1 MFDVPL
7 GEALKMAFIN
17 FRSICMV
24 KIRMTRLGRKS
35 LPIYSIVATDSRS
48 PRDGQFLEK
57 LGQYNPKSPETLN
70 NINVEGIK
78 AWLSKGAQ
86 LSDTVRTL
94 LKKNNIKL

>member
-1 MFDVPL
+1 
-7 GEALKMAFIN
+7 
-17 FRSICMV
+17 MV
-24 KIRMTRLGRKS
+24 KIRMTRLGRKA
-35 LPIYSIVATDSRS
+35 LPVYSIVATDSRS

-57 LGQYNPKSPETLN
+57 LGQYNPKSPETLK

-78 AWLSKGAQ
+78 AWLGKGAQ